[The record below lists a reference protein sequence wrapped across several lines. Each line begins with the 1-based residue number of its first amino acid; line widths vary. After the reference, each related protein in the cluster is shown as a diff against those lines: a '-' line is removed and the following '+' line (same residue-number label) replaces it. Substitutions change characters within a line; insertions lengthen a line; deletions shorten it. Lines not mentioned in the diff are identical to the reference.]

1 MNLDPE
7 MSRYLVL
14 DEESIRVALQKI
26 DHNDEGVVVCV
37 DTTGLLIGIL
47 TDGDLRRWLVTQDSP
62 DIDQPVRS
70 VINQNPVWARLGLMT
85 PESGQRREGRGLTAS
100 SRVARLGSTS

>member
-1 MNLDPE
+1 MNLDRE

-37 DTTGLLIGIL
+37 DTAGLLIGIL
-47 TDGDLRRWLVTQDSP
+47 TDGDLRR
-62 DIDQPVRS
+62 
-70 VINQNPVWARLGLMT
+70 
-85 PESGQRREGRGLTAS
+85 
-100 SRVARLGSTS
+100 

>member
-1 MNLDPE
+1 MNLDRE

-37 DTTGLLIGIL
+37 DTTGLLLGIL
-47 TDGDLRRWLVTQDSP
+47 TDGDLRRWLFAEDSP
-62 DIDQPVRS
+62 DIDQPVGAI
-70 VINQNPVWARLGLMT
+70 INLSLIHI
-85 PESGQRREGRGLTAS
+85 
-100 SRVARLGSTS
+100 

>member
-1 MNLDPE
+1 MNLDRE

-37 DTTGLLIGIL
+37 DTTGLLLGIL
-47 TDGDLRRWLVTQDSP
+47 TDGDLRRWLFAEDRYHFRRRHP
-62 DIDQPVRS
+62 FDQA
-70 VINQNPVWARLGLMT
+70 QLCYLW
-85 PESGQRREGRGLTAS
+85 
-100 SRVARLGSTS
+100 